1 MKKFDYLLK
10 TYSGLFLVFA
20 FIAFIFVFFAIFN
33 TKIKAVET
41 ENSFHQTT
49 SFDPTLPYY
58 DIRTD
63 KSNTAVEALNRFNNQ
78 AGKNVFEINNARQN
92 FVIGE
97 KSLRNRV
104 PTLITEYNEDLKI
117 PEVISPSVK
126 QKLAFLTSASS
137 NKNSEILRDFL
148 NQNNNLFG
156 VSDTQ
161 ASQLKVTA
169 DYTNPDGNL
178 SFAHLEQFINEIPVF
193 RGEVKAGFTRNGEMI
208 RVINNL
214 APNLVYS
221 DLSTDFGNPIDAVSA
236 AAKNI
241 NHNLKD
247 TTVSK
252 SSTNLKTIFGS
263 SDFATTAEKMYFP
276 TEVGVARA
284 SWRVLIWQPVNAFY
298 VIVDAETGTILWR
311 KNITSDQT
319 QPATYNVYANPN
331 SQMNVAESP
340 APGTPGPLDPSLGT
354 QFPTIPRTSVTLIGN
369 EAPYTFNNNGWIT
382 DGGTS
387 TDGNTVEAGIDVD
400 GTNGVDPNGKAVSL
414 TRNFS
419 FAYTPGN
426 VGSGDLPSN
435 PDYRNGAV
443 TNLFYVINRYHDEL
457 YSLGFTEA
465 ARNFQDNN
473 FGRGGLGLDRVSGE
487 AQDSNGTNNANFST
501 PADGTRGRMQ
511 MFIFTAPTPDRD
523 GDLDADIIIHEHTHG
538 LSNRLHGNGSGLG
551 STVAGG
557 MGEGWSDWYA
567 HCLLSEP
574 TDPANSIQSTGGYS
588 TFGFRVGAPFN
599 STGNYYYG
607 IRAFPK
613 ALMAFTG
620 GPNNRPHNPLTFA
633 DSDNSTLNVSDGAFT
648 PAFSPQTNSTHFLGE
663 IWSSALWEVRAKL
676 IARLGAVAGNRKA
689 LQIVTDGMKLAPLGP
704 NMIQERDAILVAAR
718 ASSLSP
724 ETSSDLSDFWEGFA
738 IRGFGFSAR
747 YNTPT
752 SVNEAFD
759 LPNVLQK
766 PQFTF
771 TDSAGNNNGFADP
784 GETLNLE
791 VPLSNE
797 SGILINSVS
806 LQVVGGG
813 TATYGNFADTQTI
826 SRGISYT
833 VPANQPCGSVISL
846 AFNISSS
853 RGNYSVTR
861 LLSVGQPTLGAAETF
876 DAGSSLPVGWS
887 SALTGSGL
895 GWAVSTTTSATAP
908 NSLFT
913 TDPATTSS
921 SIIESAPFS
930 VTSANSR
937 LKFKINHN
945 TESGWDGTVLEI
957 KIGGGAYADI
967 TTNGTFVT
975 GAYNG
980 ILNNGT
986 FPNAAR
992 NAWSG
997 NSNGYSQ
1004 VEVIIPASSIGQNV
1018 QFRWISGSDN
1028 AVGGVGTYI
1037 DDIQIISTFVCN
1049 AAITESRAD
1058 FDGDG
1063 KTDLSVF
1070 RPSEGNWYLNRSST
1084 GFVAA
1089 NWGITNDTLVPADY
1103 NADNKTDFAV
1113 FRPTSVEGQADFYIL
1128 NSNDFTFQG
1137 AAWGTIGDIPIVG
1150 DYNGD
1155 DKDDIAIWRPST
1167 AIFYVLQNGSLR
1179 QFQFG
1184 SVSDTPISGDFDGD
1198 GKHDFAVFRS
1208 SNNTWYF
1215 NKSSDGTDVS
1225 LAWGTSGDKLVPAD
1239 YDGDGK
1245 DDFAVFR
1252 PSNGVWYIVKS
1263 SGGTQFVN
1271 FGIATDV
1278 PVPGDYDGDGKDDV
1292 SVYRN
1297 GVWYLNQSTSGFA
1310 TANFGVSTDRPIPKQ
1325 YIP

>member
-1 MKKFDYLLK
+1 MSDKNNQTRSKPR
-10 TYSGLFLVFA
+10 LVF
-20 FIAFIFVFFAIFN
+20 IILCFVGLMFPLAVVHLR
-33 TKIKAVET
+33 TKAQTQDSSNSQT
-41 ENSFHQTT
+41 E
-49 SFDPTLPYY
+49 SFDSSLPYY

-63 KSNTAVEALNRFNNQ
+63 KSASAVEAINNFNNQ
-78 AGKNVFEINNARQN
+78 AGKNAFDINRTRQD
-92 FVIGE
+92 FVTAE

-104 PTLITEYNEDLKI
+104 PTLITEYNEDMRI
-117 PEVISPSVK
+117 PEVISPSIR
-126 QKLAFLTSASS
+126 QKIAFLTSPSS
-137 NKNSEILRDFL
+137 SKHSDILRNFIE
-148 NQNNNLFG
+148 QNNNLFG

-193 RGEVKAGFTRNGEMI
+193 RGEVKAGFTKNGEMI

-221 DLSTDFGNPIDAVSA
+221 ELSNDFGNPIDAVFA

-241 NHNLKD
+241 NHDLTETNI
-247 TTVSK
+247 SK
-252 SSTNLKTIFGS
+252 NSTNLKAIFGS
-263 SDFATTAEKMYFP
+263 GDFATTAEKMYFP

-311 KNITSDQT
+311 KNITDDQT
-319 QPATYNVYANPN
+319 QSATYNVYTNPN
-331 SQMNVAESP
+331 SMANVAESP
-340 APGTPGPLDPSLGT
+340 APGTLGPIDPSLGT
-354 QFPTIPRTSVTLIGN
+354 QFPTISRSNITLIGN

-400 GTNGVDPNGKAVSL
+400 GTNGIDPTGKAVSL
-414 TRNFS
+414 TRNFN
-419 FAYTPGN
+419 FPYTPGN
-426 VGSGDLPSN
+426 VGTGDLPN
-435 PDYRNGAV
+435 NIDYRNGSV
-443 TNLFYVINRYHDEL
+443 TNLFYVVNRYHDEL

-473 FGRGGLGLDRVSGE
+473 FGRGGIGTDRVSAE
-487 AQDSNGTNNANFST
+487 AQDSFGTNNANFST
-501 PADGTRGRMQ
+501 PSDGTRGRMQ
-511 MFIFTAPTPDRD
+511 MYIFTAPTPDRD

-574 TDPANSIQSTGGYS
+574 TNPANSIEAIGEYS
-588 TFGFRVGAPFN
+588 TFGFRVFGPFN

-633 DSDNSTLNVSDGAFT
+633 DSDNSTLNVSDGAFD

-663 IWSSALWEVRAKL
+663 IWGSALWEVRAKL

-689 LQIVTDGMKLAPLGP
+689 LQIVTDGMKLAPLGS
-704 NMIQERDAILVAAR
+704 NMIQERDAILIAAR
-718 ASSLSP
+718 ASNLSP
-724 ETSSDLSDFWEGFA
+724 ETSSDLGDFWEGFA

-747 YNTPT
+747 YNSPT

-766 PQFTF
+766 PNFTF
-771 TDSAGNNNGFADP
+771 TDFAGNNNGFADP
-784 GETLNLE
+784 GETVNLE

-797 SGILINSVS
+797 SGISIDSVS
-806 LQVVGGG
+806 LQLVGGG
-813 TATYGNFADTQTI
+813 IVNYGNFADMQTI
-826 SRGISYT
+826 TRGISYT
-833 VPANQPCGSVISL
+833 VPANQPCGSIITL
-846 AFNISSS
+846 TFNISSS
-853 RGNYSVTR
+853 RGNYTFTR
-861 LLSVGQPTLGAAETF
+861 LLSVGQPINGTAETF
-876 DAGSSLPVGWS
+876 DLGTSLPIGWS
-887 SALTGSGL
+887 SDLTGSGI
-895 GWAVSTTTSATAP
+895 GWAVSTTLPATAP
-908 NSLFT
+908 NALFT
-913 TDPATTSS
+913 NDPATTSS
-921 SIIESAPFS
+921 STIESIPFS
-930 VTSANSR
+930 ITSANSR

-957 KIGGGAYADI
+957 KIGSGSYTDI

-980 ILNNGT
+980 ILNSGT

-1004 VEVIIPASSIGQNV
+1004 VEVIIPASAIGQNI

-1028 AVGGVGTYI
+1028 AIGGVGTYI
-1037 DDIQIISTFVCN
+1037 DDVQIISTFVCN
-1049 AAITESRAD
+1049 VAIDKSRAD

-1063 KTDLSVF
+1063 KTDISVY
-1070 RPSEGNWYLNRSST
+1070 RPSEGNWYLSRST
-1084 GFVAA
+1084 AGFAA
-1089 NWGITNDTLVPADY
+1089 TNWGISNDTLVPADY
-1103 NADNKTDFAV
+1103 NADNKTDFAI
-1113 FRPTSVEGQADFYIL
+1113 FRPTNIEGRADFYIL

-1137 AAWGTIGDIPIVG
+1137 AEWGSIGDIPVVG

-1155 DKDDIAIWRPST
+1155 NKDDVAIWRPST
-1167 AIFYVLQNGSLR
+1167 AIFYVLQSGSSR
-1179 QFQFG
+1179 QFHYG
-1184 SVSDTPISGDFDGD
+1184 LSDDLPVTGDFDGD

-1215 NKSSDGTDVS
+1215 NKSADGTNVS
-1225 LAWGTSGDKLVPAD
+1225 FAWGISGDNLVPAD

-1252 PSNGVWYIVKS
+1252 PSNGVWYINKS
-1263 SGGTQFVN
+1263 SGGTRFTN
-1271 FGIATDV
+1271 FGISTDI
-1278 PVPGDYDGDGKDDV
+1278 PVPGDYDGDGKDDIA
-1292 SVYRN
+1292 VYRS
-1297 GVWYLNQSTSGFA
+1297 GIWYLNQSTSGFA
-1310 TANFGVSTDRPIPKQ
+1310 TANFGISTDKPIPKQ
-1325 YIP
+1325 YLP